1 MLSLKT
7 MCLKQ
12 KNAQEAVTLI
22 SISTASKR
30 KPTGNKYKIKKTKG
44 KKKMFPVLKLVR
56 GINQFNMS
64 RTIFH

>member
-1 MLSLKT
+1 

-12 KNAQEAVTLI
+12 KNPEEEVVLI

-30 KPTGNKYKIKKTKG
+30 KPNGSKYKIKKTKG

-64 RTIFH
+64 RTIFHWY